1 MEFVVKYPEYC
12 FDLLECKTS
21 FEQQVLSKFL
31 EHQSFFL
38 VIPLVDGEYRSFQ
51 ATLNFISVNPGK
63 YEYTSDSM

>member
-1 MEFVVKYPEYC
+1 MEFVVLYPEYC
-12 FDLLECKTS
+12 FDLLECKKS

-38 VIPLVDGEYRSFQ
+38 AIPLVDGEYRSFQ

-63 YEYTSDSM
+63 YEYTSDRM